1 MMTKIFRQNP
11 TGYELLFSKLPE
23 AFGYAESSNPGI
35 AENVILA
42 KQFYDHLIEELKAY
56 LVSEIKERF
65 VLPQT
70 ADNIQQVSLASIIT
84 DWCESLDSKVFEQLF
99 PDGTNKCLDLFKN
112 ITNDEDAFITRLA
125 KLATDLRIEDWD
137 SAAIDRFFTNI
148 DKYKKTASE
157 FVSEDV
163 PEHVQGTSSY
173 QISYVDSN
181 GVTVTKRF
189 DKVEVSGRSKLLY
202 NQIMAALDAMG
213 HSISEQE
220 KRQILM
226 EVLKKLC

>member
-1 MMTKIFRQNP
+1 MSNN
-11 TGYELLFSKLPE
+11 LLFY
-23 AFGYAESSNPGI
+23 F
-35 AENVILA
+35 
-42 KQFYDHLIEELKAY
+42 
-56 LVSEIKERF
+56 
-65 VLPQT
+65 
-70 ADNIQQVSLASIIT
+70 II
-84 DWCESLDSKVFEQLF
+84 
-99 PDGTNKCLDLFKN
+99 FKN

-181 GVTVTKRF
+181 GVTVNIEQSSFTINGILSTVCF
-189 DKVEVSGRSKLLY
+189 LY
-202 NQIMAALDAMG
+202 NEQIAFFNLN
-213 HSISEQE
+213 EP
-220 KRQILM
+220 
-226 EVLKKLC
+226 